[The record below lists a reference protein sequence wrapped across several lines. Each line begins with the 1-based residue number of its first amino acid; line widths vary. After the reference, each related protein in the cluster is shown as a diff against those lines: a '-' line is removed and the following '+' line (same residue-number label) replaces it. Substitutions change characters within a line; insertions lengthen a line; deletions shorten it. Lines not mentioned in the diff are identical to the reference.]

1 MQKIHCRS
9 QGLVLY
15 RTPFHIQ
22 IRELIGEKKLLNM
35 RFVLERPLAY
45 SVHVDQQQRGS
56 DVMSRVDVTRWNFVL
71 AQVR

>member
-15 RTPFHIQ
+15 RMPFYIQ

-35 RFVLERPLAY
+35 RFVLEPPLAY

-56 DVMSRVDVTRWNFVL
+56 DVMSRVDVTRWNIVL